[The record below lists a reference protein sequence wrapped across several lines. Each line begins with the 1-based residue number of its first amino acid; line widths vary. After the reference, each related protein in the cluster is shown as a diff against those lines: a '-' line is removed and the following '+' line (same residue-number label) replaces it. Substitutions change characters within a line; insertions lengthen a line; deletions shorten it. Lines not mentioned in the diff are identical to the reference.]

1 MSDSHS
7 QASGPAGAAEPAP
20 AEAMP
25 TPPSGPLFVQITLQA
40 RPGRT
45 EAAEQALA
53 KIVTPTRANP
63 DCLEFRVL
71 RYRDDPRAF
80 TLLEHWTS
88 MEATDKHGESDYMA
102 EYLAARDENFEVLS
116 VAFIHELQ
124 PPTPTP

>member
-1 MSDSHS
+1 MSDDHS
-7 QASGPAGAAEPAP
+7 QASGPADSAEQAP

-25 TPPSGPLFVQITLQA
+25 TPPPGPLFVQIELQA

-45 EAAEQALA
+45 DAAERALE
-53 KIVTPTRANP
+53 KIVAPTRANP

-88 MEATDKHGESDYMA
+88 MEATDVHGESDYMA
-102 EYLAARDENFEVLS
+102 EYMAAREENFGVLS
-116 VAFIHELQ
+116 VAFIHELL
-124 PPTPTP
+124 PAAPAA